1 MLKPISEFEEISKK
15 VIKGDARHTENR
27 YNDFEQE
34 ILLPKMLSTEG
45 PRLVIGDVNGD
56 KLDDFIL
63 LGAAGD
69 PDKLFLQQP
78 DGTFNFK
85 EKILHLSRIKGLRA
99 HAEYYLIW
107 MAMGIL
113 IL

>member
-1 MLKPISEFEEISKK
+1 
-15 VIKGDARHTENR
+15 
-27 YNDFEQE
+27 
-34 ILLPKMLSTEG
+34 MLSTEG

-78 DGTFNFK
+78 D
-85 EKILHLSRIKGLRA
+85 
-99 HAEYYLIW
+99 
-107 MAMGIL
+107 
-113 IL
+113 